1 MYLVGIFG
9 LNVDIIKVL
18 RQLLFTQTSQLN
30 ILMKSSCMLSS
41 GVSERGAFSGAFSGC
56 SPAVINTLR
65 SVKVFMG
72 LARFY
77 SLKAL
82 RRGGECEGA
91 RTLC

>member
-18 RQLLFTQTSQLN
+18 KQLLFTQTSQLN
-30 ILMKSSCMLSS
+30 FKSSCMLST
-41 GVSERGAFSGAFSGC
+41 GVLGLGAFSGAFPGC

-72 LARFY
+72 LARFHN
-77 SLKAL
+77 LKAF

>member
-9 LNVDIIKVL
+9 LNVDYIIKVL

-41 GVSERGAFSGAFSGC
+41 RVSELGAFSGGFPRMLPC
-56 SPAVINTLR
+56 STLR